1 MEKGYLFRIYPNK
14 KQKEIINKTFG
25 CTRYVY
31 NHFLDRRKLLYEN
44 EGKSLSYSKCSK
56 ELTELKKELEWL
68 KEPDKFSLQNSL
80 RDLDK
85 AFEKFFKEGAGYPKF
100 KSKKDRNKSYRTN
113 FTNGNIEFL
122 GNKIKIPK
130 VGKIRCRGYKEIQ
143 GKILN
148 ATVSQ
153 VPSGKYYI
161 SLCCEGVEIE
171 KHPKSN
177 NSVGIDLGIKEFAI
191 TSNGCKYENPKY
203 LEKSLKKLAK
213 LQKELSR
220 KTKGGS
226 NWNKNRIKVAKLH
239 DHISNQRNDYLNKLS
254 TKLIKEN
261 DIICIEDLKIAN
273 MLKNHKLARIISD
286 VSWSKFVEELE
297 YKANWHDRKIIK
309 IDTFYASSQICSNC
323 GYKNEKVKDLSVRE
337 WVCPEC
343 GACHDRDINAS
354 INILNEGMKKAI

>member
-1 MEKGYLFRIYPNK
+1 MKKGFFFRIYPNK
-14 KQKEIINKTFG
+14 KQIELIQKTFG

-31 NHFLDRRKLLYEN
+31 NYFLDRRKLLYEN
-44 EGKSLSYSKCSK
+44 EGKSLSFSKCSK

-80 RDLDK
+80 KDLDN
-85 AFEKFFKEGAGYPKF
+85 AFEKFFNEGAGYPKF
-100 KSKKDRNKSYRTN
+100 KSKKDRYKSYRTN
-113 FTNGNIEFL
+113 ITNGNIEFL

-130 VGKIRCRGYKEIQ
+130 VGKVRCRGYKEIQ
-143 GKILN
+143 DRILN

-171 KHPKSN
+171 KYPKSN

-191 TSNGCKYENPKY
+191 TSNGCKYENPKC
-203 LEKSLKKLAK
+203 LEKSLKKIAK

-239 DHISNQRNDYLNKLS
+239 EHISNQRDDYLNKLS

-261 DIICIEDLKIAN
+261 DIICIEDLKVDN
-273 MLKNHKLARIISD
+273 MLKNHKLARNISD
-286 VSWSKFVEELE
+286 VSWSKFVEELV

-309 IDTFYASSQICSNC
+309 VDTFYASSQICSNC

-343 GACHDRDINAS
+343 GACHDRDMNAS
-354 INILNEGMKKAI
+354 INILNEGMKKSS